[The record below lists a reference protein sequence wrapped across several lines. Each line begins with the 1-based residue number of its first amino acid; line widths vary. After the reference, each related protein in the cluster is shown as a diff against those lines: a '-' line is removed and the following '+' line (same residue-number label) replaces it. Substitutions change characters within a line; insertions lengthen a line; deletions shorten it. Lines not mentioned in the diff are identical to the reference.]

1 MLNLVFLE
9 TGLGPVYPQHF
20 VYDFSRLIFLT
31 YSING
36 TNFVV
41 LLPLSLEIP
50 GHMCIVSI
58 CFPVDDVINFEN
70 ILSSRFPTWP
80 IHLPEYFVSFLLC
93 VWPFCQLKGCT
104 FLGHF
109 EEHYELKEDS
119 TDMQIEVF
127 NFSSVKLFLFYYS
140 YLIVSLWSNTVS
152 L

>member
-50 GHMCIVSI
+50 GNMCIVSI

-70 ILSSRFPTWP
+70 ILSSRFPT
-80 IHLPEYFVSFLLC
+80 
-93 VWPFCQLKGCT
+93 
-104 FLGHF
+104 
-109 EEHYELKEDS
+109 
-119 TDMQIEVF
+119 
-127 NFSSVKLFLFYYS
+127 
-140 YLIVSLWSNTVS
+140 
-152 L
+152 